1 MTSYPPPSPPYLGPP
16 AKHSGQGNKPINR
29 IVLHGTV
36 SPAVKGDAR
45 NIAAYFRSSSAGGSA
60 HYIVD
65 PGEVVQSAYDDVI
78 AWHAPPNGHSIGV
91 EFCDPVG
98 GPNGALPVTRWDDAA
113 HRAELKLGA
122 RLVAE
127 LCLAYNVPPVM
138 LTPAQLRAG
147 KRGLC
152 EHDDVSDAWGQ
163 SSHWDL
169 GHFPRRRFARMVRA
183 EVARI
188 KGDAA
193 KGDREDKA
201 AESRVTKA
209 RDLLEAALRNKRI
222 AAKRE
227 RAIRE
232 GLKVLPDK

>member
-1 MTSYPPPSPPYLGPP
+1 MTSYPPPSPPYVGPP
-16 AKHSGQGNKPINR
+16 AKSSGAGNKPINR

-36 SPAVKGDAR
+36 SPAVKGGAR

-78 AWHAPPNGHSIGV
+78 AWHAPPNRNSIGV

-98 GPNGALPVTRWDDAA
+98 GPNGALPLSRWDDAA

-147 KRGLC
+147 KRGIC
-152 EHDDVSDAWGQ
+152 EHDDVSDAWHQ
-163 SSHWDL
+163 SSH
-169 GHFPRRRFARMVRA
+169 
-183 EVARI
+183 
-188 KGDAA
+188 GDH
-193 KGDREDKA
+193 GN
-201 AESRVTKA
+201 V
-209 RDLLEAALRNKRI
+209 
-222 AAKRE
+222 
-227 RAIRE
+227 
-232 GLKVLPDK
+232 